1 MTQLKPKSMERIA
14 KHVTMLNDDIDE
26 GVRQCQCG
34 TCESDSRV
42 AKRVINI
49 MQATALE
56 VMEDPEAYKRSTENL
71 SIVAH
76 GVDAFMCIM
85 MQPIL
90 VEVVD
95 RAKSDLDGEARI
107 AAFAQLKRMSEYLR
121 SKAADFD
128 DYATKLVP
136 EEITQRASDV
146 TEVIKKAMRQAG
158 LSTDGVHFEVG
169 RLSLE
174 GKKKAP
180 RKKRPP
186 EG

>member
-14 KHVTMLNDDIDE
+14 KHITMLTDDIDE
-26 GVRQCQCG
+26 GVRQCKCG
-34 TCESDSRV
+34 TCEADARI

-95 RAKSDLDGEARI
+95 RAKSDLDGEDRVG
-107 AAFAQLKRMSEYLR
+107 AFGQLKRLSEYLR
-121 SKAADFD
+121 SKAADID

>member
-1 MTQLKPKSMERIA
+1 MTQLKPKSMDCIA
-14 KHVTMLNDDIDE
+14 KHITMLTDDIDE

-34 TCESDSRV
+34 TCEADARI
-42 AKRVINI
+42 AKRVIDI

-56 VMEDPEAYKRSTENL
+56 VMEDPEAYKRSTDNL

-76 GVDAFMCIM
+76 GVDTFMCIM

-95 RAKSDLDGEARI
+95 RAKMNLDGEDRVGG
-107 AAFAQLKRMSEYLR
+107 FAQLKRLSQYLR
-121 SKAADFD
+121 SKAD
-128 DYATKLVP
+128 DIDGYATKLVP
-136 EEITQRASDV
+136 DEITERARDV
-146 TEVIKKAMRQAG
+146 TDVIKKALRQAG
-158 LSTDGVHFEVG
+158 IDTDGVQFEVG

-174 GKKKAP
+174 GKKRAP

-186 EG
+186 EN

>member
-1 MTQLKPKSMERIA
+1 MTQLKPKSMDRIA
-14 KHVTMLNDDIDE
+14 KHITMLLDDIDE

-34 TCESDSRV
+34 TCEADAKV
-42 AKRVINI
+42 AKRSINI

-56 VMEDPEAYKRSTENL
+56 MMEDQETYKRSTENL

-90 VEVVD
+90 AEVVD
-95 RAKSDLDGEARI
+95 RAKTNLDGEDRVG
-107 AAFAQLKRMSEYLR
+107 AFAQLKRLSQYLR
-121 SKAADFD
+121 SKADDMD

-136 EEITQRASDV
+136 EEITQKANDV
-146 TEVIKKAMRQAG
+146 TEIIKKALRQAG
-158 LSTDGVHFEVG
+158 MDTDGVQFEVG

-174 GKKKAP
+174 GKKRAP

-186 EG
+186 ED